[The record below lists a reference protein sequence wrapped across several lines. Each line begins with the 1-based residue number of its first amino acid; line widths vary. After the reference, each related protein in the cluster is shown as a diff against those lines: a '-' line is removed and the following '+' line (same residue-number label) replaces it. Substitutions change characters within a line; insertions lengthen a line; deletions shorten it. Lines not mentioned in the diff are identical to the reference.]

1 MEFFMKLPRSRR
13 EFALFMAIISI
24 ISVNIIAPLITC
36 FEMGFHLYVWADAL
50 RIIPF
55 IWLSVIVLVLLA
67 YKPAE
72 WMTGRI
78 IREGDSFNA
87 HIIVN
92 ILCTVFLMSIFLT
105 VIGTWIGSRRISV
118 EPIRLFFYKWPRNF
132 SISLA
137 VEALI
142 AQPVAR
148 FVMLKLHQWMEAA
161 AAAAVVRCM
170 HQKRA
175 RNLGSLALFWNL
187 PIPPLPGS
195 RIFHGKMLPRH
206 PEGADL
212 RENRL
217 AFRGKAACRH
227 PCEPLPA
234 NDALGNGVQMEIVP
248 LSRRAGACPSRD
260 AETLER
266 AREPSLALFSLYKWR
281 VHDVYPENVNKLQ
294 PLFWMG
300 YCYKSS

>member
-55 IWLSVIVLVLLA
+55 IWLSVIALVLLT

-148 FVMLKLHQWMEAA
+148 FVMLKLHQW
-161 AAAAVVRCM
+161 V
-170 HQKRA
+170 
-175 RNLGSLALFWNL
+175 
-187 PIPPLPGS
+187 
-195 RIFHGKMLPRH
+195 
-206 PEGADL
+206 
-212 RENRL
+212 
-217 AFRGKAACRH
+217 
-227 PCEPLPA
+227 
-234 NDALGNGVQMEIVP
+234 DAKG
-248 LSRRAGACPSRD
+248 
-260 AETLER
+260 
-266 AREPSLALFSLYKWR
+266 
-281 VHDVYPENVNKLQ
+281 
-294 PLFWMG
+294 
-300 YCYKSS
+300 